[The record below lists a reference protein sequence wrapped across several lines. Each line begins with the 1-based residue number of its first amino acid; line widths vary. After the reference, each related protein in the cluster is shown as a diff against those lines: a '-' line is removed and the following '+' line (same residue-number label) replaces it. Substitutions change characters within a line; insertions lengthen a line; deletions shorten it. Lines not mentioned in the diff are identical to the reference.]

1 MILTRKVKKINP
13 FFKYILT
20 KLDIKYENMLK
31 SVKITTKKGKTMKK
45 FFIFIVALHIAVPIS
60 LLFPIINLQ
69 VGMSGNLEYVDI
81 FRFIGEN
88 RYSFVTVLLLVLVG
102 ISILG
107 IINSLYGAISK
118 KENKHVPVRNAFI
131 FGFCDAIFGAVFLSI
146 GSYSAFAISAITFIL
161 ISIFSVKLMKLEK

>member
-1 MILTRKVKKINP
+1 
-13 FFKYILT
+13 
-20 KLDIKYENMLK
+20 
-31 SVKITTKKGKTMKK
+31 MKK
-45 FFIFIVALHIAVPIS
+45 FFIFIVIAHIAVPIS
-60 LLFPIINLQ
+60 LMLPIINLQ

-118 KENKHVPVRNAFI
+118 NENKHVPVRNAFI

-146 GSYSAFAISAITFIL
+146 GSYIAFAISGFLNMSAL
-161 ISIFSVKLMKLEK
+161 APNVKLMKLEK